1 MNGKFIT
8 MEGIEGCGKSTQI
21 VRLRHD
27 LESRGFHVDVTRE
40 PGGTATGEAVR
51 ELLLDRG
58 RTEIGSTGELLLYE
72 AARAQHVD
80 ERIRPALEA
89 GKIVL
94 CDRFADSTT
103 AYQGAG
109 RAISEET
116 VLALHQTAT
125 RGVWPDLTIVIDLP
139 VEVGLAR
146 ATQAQRPD
154 RLESEPV
161 EFHRRVRDGFL
172 RIAQREP
179 NRVKVVDGTQPIDE
193 VYAAIWNH
201 VAALLSDSMEAP

>member
-1 MNGKFIT
+1 MSGKFIT
-8 MEGIEGCGKSTQI
+8 IEGIEGCGKSTQI
-21 VRLRHD
+21 VRLKHD
-27 LESRGFHVDVTRE
+27 LESQGFEVDLTRE
-40 PGGTATGEAVR
+40 PGGTATGEAIR

-58 RTEIGSTGELLLYE
+58 RAEIGSTCELLLYE

-80 ERIRPALEA
+80 ERIQPALEA
-89 GKIVL
+89 GKVVL

-109 RAISEET
+109 RDLAEDT
-116 VLALHQTAT
+116 VLGLHETAT

-146 ATQAQRPD
+146 ATEAHGPD

-161 EFHRRVRDGFL
+161 EFHQRVRDEFL
-172 RIAQREP
+172 RIAQKEP
-179 NRVKVVDGTQPIDE
+179 DRVKVVDGAQSIDE
-193 VYAAIWNH
+193 VTAAIRKH
-201 VAALLSDSMEAP
+201 VDALLSDDMEAP

>member
-1 MNGKFIT
+1 
-8 MEGIEGCGKSTQI
+8 
-21 VRLRHD
+21 
-27 LESRGFHVDVTRE
+27 
-40 PGGTATGEAVR
+40 
-51 ELLLDRG
+51 
-58 RTEIGSTGELLLYE
+58 
-72 AARAQHVD
+72 VD
-80 ERIRPALEA
+80 ERIRPALAA
-89 GKIVL
+89 GMIVL

-109 RAISEET
+109 RAIAEET